1 MNAKI
6 MIATDCGN
14 APEKLFLKEFY
25 TALAQGDIDFLI
37 QQTPDHIHW
46 NIAGNTMLT
55 RKNVYLDEV

>member
-6 MIATDCGN
+6 MIAADCGN
-14 APEKLFLKEFY
+14 EKLFLKEFY
-25 TALAQGDIDFLI
+25 AALAQGNIDFLI